1 VQRRPT
7 WTMGMIVTES
17 LGRWLPTGPMRRIV
31 RVADSRREERAEQ
44 AAEAE
49 VARAEEAAAVTSARR
64 EAKTATLRAE
74 PAAGPG
80 VTTLLVRMPDGSRQ
94 QRRFNLTDSVKAV
107 YDFVDTLDSLTCVR
121 YRYAVMLIAV
131 SRAPSA

>member
-1 VQRRPT
+1 LT
-7 WTMGMIVTES
+7 Y
-17 LGRWLPTGPMRRIV
+17 LL
-31 RVADSRREERAEQ
+31 RAEQ

-49 VARAEEAAAVTSARR
+49 AARAEEAAAVTTARR
-64 EAKTATLRAE
+64 EAKMAALRAE

-94 QRRFNLTDSVKAV
+94 PRRFNLTDSVKAV

-121 YRYAVMLIAV
+121 YRYAAICASCINCATLRRNARFQV
-131 SRAPSA
+131 